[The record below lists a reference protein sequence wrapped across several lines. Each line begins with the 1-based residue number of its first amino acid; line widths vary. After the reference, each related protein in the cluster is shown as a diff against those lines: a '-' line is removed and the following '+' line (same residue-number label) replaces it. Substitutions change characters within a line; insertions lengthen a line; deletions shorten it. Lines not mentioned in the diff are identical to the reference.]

1 VKTNFILFGLTHWL
15 ILVSVPAAAAL
26 LAWLTRG
33 SEQRAQAAR
42 IALGALLFGN
52 ELGWYAFK
60 IHKGWIQFPA
70 GLPLQLCDLTMWLT
84 ILAALRPI
92 QWAFEFAFFTGL
104 AGTSMALITPD
115 LWEPFPSYPTVYF
128 FLAHG
133 GIVATLLFS
142 WWSRQAAPKPGCVWR
157 VMAVVNAYALAI
169 GLFNALFKTNY
180 MYLCRKPESASLLD
194 YLGPWPLYIVSG
206 ELLALLFFTLLW
218 LPFRRRPAAKVLS

>member
-1 VKTNFILFGLTHWL
+1 MKTNFILFGLTHWL
-15 ILVSVPAAAAL
+15 ILVSVPASAGI
-26 LAWLTRG
+26 LAWVTQG
-33 SEQRAQAAR
+33 QPKRAQALR
-42 IALGALLFGN
+42 ITLGTLLMGN

-60 IHKGWIQFPA
+60 LYKGWMQFPA

-84 ILAALRPI
+84 ILAALRPT

-133 GIVATLLFS
+133 GIVAILLYC

-157 VMAVVNAYALAI
+157 VMGVVNAYALVI
-169 GLFNALFKTNY
+169 GIFNAVFQTNY
-180 MYLCRKPESASLLD
+180 MYLCRKPVSASLLD
-194 YLGPWPLYIVSG
+194 YLGPWPVYIVSG
-206 ELLALLFFTLLW
+206 ELIALLFFTLLW
-218 LPFRRRPAAKVLS
+218 LPFRRRDTAKMLS